1 MNNLQILIYYIATYI
16 MLVPLCPALY
26 KYNKIPPVLKF
37 GSWYM
42 IVVTIKQLLINI
54 SSYQG
59 KNIFPPFHIGN
70 VLEASALLLLFR
82 EIFRKYDEAKGIYV
96 YRKIFIV
103 LIALFVLFSV
113 TNAVCWQPVTEYP
126 TYTRTVLSIMVVL
139 FSVGYYVRIIK
150 SATKHYYL
158 LGMSE
163 AISDDDDIDVPAF
176 NMFRSPVFWIVT
188 GLLLFYGFGLMRSL
202 FITKWLKSTPI
213 EMFRDFETAHHIFVI
228 MLYTFMLIG
237 FIKAKRMNKK
247 EFSGEGRYKL

>member
-1 MNNLQILIYYIATYI
+1 MNNLQILISYIATYI

-37 GSWYM
+37 VSWYM
-42 IVVTIKQLLINI
+42 VVVTIKQLLINI
-54 SSYQG
+54 SSYQE

-126 TYTRTVLSIMVVL
+126 TYTRTVLSIMVVFFCCL
-139 FSVGYYVRIIK
+139 YFRKFSYEPHPK
-150 SATKHYYL
+150 SW
-158 LGMSE
+158 SE
-163 AISDDDDIDVPAF
+163 IPNYKASRVAL
-176 NMFRSPVFWIVT
+176 FWIIM
-188 GLLLFYGFGLMRSL
+188 GLLLFYGFSLMRSL

-213 EMFRDFETAHHIFVI
+213 EMFRDFETAHHIFII